1 MIDYV
6 KIELPTISIG
16 LFSPFGGMKRVRRM
30 GKNITPI
37 DATPPLPRPEKV
49 GIYCRVSSPTAAQI
63 HSLSAQAS
71 YLLKFALHHR
81 GWIVTDI
88 YIDISS
94 GSTVEKRPEFMRM
107 LTDIRLG
114 RLTQIVTKSVS
125 RFGRNSEEILVAYR
139 AIKEL
144 GAEIYFDEQDLDSR
158 LPDSELYVSLY
169 GGLAQAENTQL
180 SENMKWAIK
189 KRAADGT

>member
-1 MIDYV
+1 MDFRGMIDYV

-139 AIKEL
+139 AIKAL

-158 LPDSELYVSLY
+158 LPDSELYVSL
-169 GGLAQAENTQL
+169 
-180 SENMKWAIK
+180 
-189 KRAADGT
+189 